1 MDNVIGLITANY
13 ATPELAELTNRRT
26 SATLPF
32 GGRYRLVDFAL
43 SNMVNAGI
51 RSVGIIM
58 PYSSSILDHVGAGS
72 DWNLDRK
79 NGGVFF
85 LTGSVYGISNA
96 HSGARFALRD
106 IGRNLVY
113 LMRSPAPYVIV
124 TASNTVYNMDYL
136 DLVQAHIESGADITM
151 AYHYA
156 AEDDS
161 DVTGL
166 RIEQGRVKG
175 ITTGVKKG
183 EAAFLD
189 CFVVGRKQLLNI
201 VDWYSAIDYLDIFQ
215 VLSEDYD
222 NKMQVGVYR
231 FDGYAKSIFSVR
243 SYARRSM
250 DLLRPEVQKELFL
263 KSAPIVT
270 KVADAPPTKYT
281 ARAQVKNAIIPAGCV
296 IDGTVEHSI
305 LFRGVRVGRNAVIRN
320 SVIMQSCV
328 IGDGACVENAVIDRN
343 NTISAGA
350 VLKGTPEDMMVM
362 GKGEGFAMEAP
373 GKD

>member
-13 ATPELAELTNRRT
+13 ATPELAELTNQRT

-32 GGRYRLVDFAL
+32 GGRYRLVDFPL

-72 DWNLDRK
+72 DWDLDRK

-96 HSGARFALRD
+96 HAGSRFALRD

-124 TASNTVYNMDYL
+124 TASNTVYNMNYR
-136 DLVQAHIESGADITM
+136 DLVQTHIDSGADITM

-156 AEDDS
+156 AEDDQ

-166 RIEQGRVKG
+166 KIEDGRVWG
-175 ITTGVKKG
+175 TVSGVKQG
-183 EAAFLD
+183 EATFLD
-189 CFVVGRKQLLNI
+189 CFVIGRQQLLNI
-201 VDWYSAIDYLDIFQ
+201 VEWYSAIDYLDIFQ
-215 VLSEDYD
+215 ILSEDYE
-222 NKMQVGVYR
+222 KMYVGAYR

-250 DLLRPEVQKELFL
+250 DLLRPEVSEELFP
-263 KSAPIVT
+263 KNAPIVT
-270 KVADAPPTKYT
+270 KVADAPPAKYT
-281 ARAQVKNAIIPAGCV
+281 ARAKVKNAMIPAGCF
-296 IDGTVEHSI
+296 IDGTVEQSI
-305 LFRGVRVGRNAVIRN
+305 LFRGVQVGRGAVIRN

-328 IGDGACVENAVIDRN
+328 IEDGAYVENAVIDRN
-343 NTISAGA
+343 NLISAGS
-350 VLKGTPEDMMVM
+350 VIKGTAERMMVM
-362 GKGEGFAMEAP
+362 GKRKGYTIETS

>member
-1 MDNVIGLITANY
+1 MDNVIGLLTANY
-13 ATPELAELTNRRT
+13 ATPELAELTNQRT

-51 RSVGIIM
+51 RSVGVIM
-58 PYSSSILDHVGAGS
+58 PYSSSIIDHVGAGG
-72 DWNLDRK
+72 DWDLDRK

-124 TASNTVYNMDYL
+124 AASNTVYNMDYM
-136 DLVQAHIESGADITM
+136 DLVQAHIDSGADITM

-156 AEDDS
+156 AEDDG

-166 RIEQGRVKG
+166 KIENDRVRG
-175 ITTGVKKG
+175 ITNGVKRG
-183 EAAFLD
+183 DAAFLD
-189 CFVVGRKQLLNI
+189 CFVVGRNQLLNI

-215 VLSEDYD
+215 VLSEDY
-222 NKMQVGVYR
+222 NKMYVGVYR
-231 FDGYAKSIFSVR
+231 FDGYAKSIFSVQ

-250 DLLRPEVQKELFL
+250 DLLRREVREALFPPN
-263 KSAPIVT
+263 APIVT
-270 KVADAPPTKYT
+270 KIADAPPAKYT
-281 ARAQVKNAIIPAGCV
+281 TRAKVKNAIIPAGCV
-296 IDGTVEHSI
+296 IDGTVEQSI
-305 LFRGVRVGRNAVIRN
+305 LFRGVRVGRGAVVRN

-328 IGDGACVENAVIDRN
+328 IEDGARVENAVIDRN
-343 NTISAGA
+343 NLISAGT
-350 VLKGTPEDMMVM
+350 VICGTPERMYVM
-362 GKGEGFAMEAP
+362 GKGKGFAMEAP

>member
-1 MDNVIGLITANY
+1 MDNVIGLISANY
-13 ATPELAELTNRRT
+13 ATPELAELTNQRT

-51 RSVGIIM
+51 RSVGVIM

-72 DWNLDRK
+72 DWDLDRK
-79 NGGVFF
+79 NGGIFF

-124 TASNTVYNMDYL
+124 TASNTVYNMNYL
-136 DLVQAHIESGADITM
+136 DLVQTHIDSGADITM
-151 AYHYA
+151 AYHIA
-156 AEDDS
+156 AEDDM

-166 RIEQGRVKG
+166 KIENGRVWG
-175 ITTGVKKG
+175 ITSGVKQG
-183 EAAFLD
+183 DATFLD
-189 CFVVGRKQLLNI
+189 CFVIGRKQLLNI
-201 VDWYSAIDYLDIFQ
+201 VNWYSAIDYLDIFQ
-215 VLSEDYD
+215 ILSEDYD
-222 NKMQVGVYR
+222 KMHVGTYR
-231 FDGYAKSIFSVR
+231 FEGYAKSIFSVQ

-250 DLLRPEVQKELFL
+250 DLLRPEVRQELFP
-263 KSAPIVT
+263 KNAPIVT
-270 KVADAPPTKYT
+270 KVADAPPAKYT
-281 ARAQVKNAIIPAGCV
+281 PRAQVKNAMIPAGCF
-296 IDGTVEHSI
+296 IDGIVEHSI
-305 LFRGVRVGRNAVIRN
+305 LFRGVRVGRGAVIRN

-328 IGDGACVENAVIDRN
+328 IEDGACVENAVIDRN
-343 NTISAGA
+343 NLISAGS
-350 VLKGTPEDMMVM
+350 VVKGTPERMMVM
-362 GKGEGFAMEAP
+362 GKGKGLTIEAP

>member
-13 ATPELAELTNRRT
+13 ATPELGALTQQRT

-32 GGRYRLVDFAL
+32 GGRYRLVDFPL

-58 PYSSSILDHVGAGS
+58 PYSSSILDHVGSGS
-72 DWNLDRK
+72 DWDLDRK
-79 NGGVFF
+79 HGGVFF
-85 LTGSVYGISNA
+85 LTGSVYGISNGHA
-96 HSGARFALRD
+96 GTRFALRD

-124 TASNTVYNMDYL
+124 TASNTVYNTNYQ
-136 DLVQAHIESGADITM
+136 DLVRTHIESGADITM

-156 AEDDS
+156 AEDDE

-166 RIEQGRVKG
+166 KLLPDGRVQG
-175 ITTGVKKG
+175 IKSGVKQG

-189 CFVVGRKQLLNI
+189 CFVISRKQLLNI
-201 VDWYSAIDYLDIFQ
+201 VEWYSAIDYLDVFQ
-215 VLSEDYD
+215 ILSEDYD
-222 NKMQVGVYR
+222 KMYVNSYPV
-231 FDGYAKSIFSVR
+231 DGYAKSIFSIR

-250 DLLRPEVQKELFL
+250 DLLRPEVSQSLFP

-281 ARAQVKNAIIPAGCV
+281 ARAQVKNAIIPAGCI
-296 IDGTVEHSI
+296 IDGTVEQSV
-305 LFRGVRVGRNAVIRN
+305 LFRGVRVGRGAVIRN

-328 IGDGACVENAVIDRN
+328 IGDGACVENAIIDRN
-343 NTISAGA
+343 NFISAGS
-350 VLKGTPEDMMVM
+350 VLKGTPERRMVM
-362 GKGEGFAMEAP
+362 GKGNVFVATP